1 MIEFRE
7 KSNNDSSDFENLIA
21 YDRDR
26 FAADRTILAWIR
38 TSLALIGFGF
48 SIFEF
53 FQYLKTIEDFSG
65 RLSAK
70 SPHHLGI
77 ILVALG
83 VVFLILATMEY
94 LSFIRKLD
102 YKAHK
107 KFRVST
113 SLAASLLLSIIGL
126 TLLIHMLVTLQM
138 Y

>member
-1 MIEFRE
+1 MNKDF
-7 KSNNDSSDFENLIA
+7 SDFETPIA

-53 FQYLKTIEDFSG
+53 FQYLKTIDDFNG
-65 RLSAK
+65 KLSAK
-70 SPHHLGI
+70 SPHHLGV

-83 VVFLILATMEY
+83 VIFLILATGEY

-102 YKAHK
+102 QKAHK
-107 KFRVST
+107 KFHVST
-113 SLAASLLLSIIGL
+113 SLAASLLLSIVGL
-126 TLLIHMLVTLQM
+126 SLLVHMLITLEM